1 MSIDINIDQM
11 PTVGS
16 EREMNA
22 RELVKKVLSHPKTV
36 NALSKL
42 PGLVLIKDDE
52 NNETQS
58 RNFGKVDKKTLSLNI
73 SSIFGV
79 QIKMADA
86 AVKTANTEGRTDLYV
101 TNADALSNEKEV
113 YKRLGSIAGLPKL
126 YELGKGNEVWMEWL
140 EGKRLDEKYR
150 EGGISFDRLKE
161 FLQFASSIAI
171 EIKGKGIVMAG
182 IEPHNIMEHKGR
194 FSSFDHGFDYV
205 VDKPLK
211 FFRDIDLKPR
221 DAERQSTMVTLDT
234 AAALV
239 IGVYEYN
246 KKRIDYLEDKDA
258 WGKWVSEEMQRRL
271 DGKGEKLAQLCGDV
285 VSQNK
290 TINFEE
296 LHELANS

>member
-1 MSIDINIDQM
+1 
-11 PTVGS
+11 
-16 EREMNA
+16 
-22 RELVKKVLSHPKTV
+22 
-36 NALSKL
+36 
-42 PGLVLIKDDE
+42 
-52 NNETQS
+52 
-58 RNFGKVDKKTLSLNI
+58 
-73 SSIFGV
+73 
-79 QIKMADA
+79 
-86 AVKTANTEGRTDLYV
+86 
-101 TNADALSNEKEV
+101 
-113 YKRLGSIAGLPKL
+113 
-126 YELGKGNEVWMEWL
+126 
-140 EGKRLDEKYR
+140 
-150 EGGISFDRLKE
+150 
-161 FLQFASSIAI
+161 
-171 EIKGKGIVMAG
+171 
-182 IEPHNIMEHKGR
+182 MEHKGR

-234 AAALV
+234 AAALI
-239 IGVYEYN
+239 IGGYEYN